1 MYMMELQEIKDY
13 VINYLINSG
22 FVEALVKKLMFNS
35 DIDYYYKD
43 YVSEVWLAILEQ
55 KENVWQK
62 LYDSAQDKGTSL
74 EYEARNYFSRVIYN
88 TVISDSSN
96 AFRRLKKPSLTEKIQ
111 TPVQWEVME
120 NSIPDDY
127 IIENKIKSYE

>member
-1 MYMMELQEIKDY
+1 MCMMELQEIKDY

-22 FVEALVKKLMFNS
+22 FIEALVKKLMFNS
-35 DIDYYYKD
+35 DIDYYYED

-55 KENVWQK
+55 KDNIWQK

-96 AFRRLKKPSLTEKIQ
+96 AFRRLKKSSLTEKIQ
-111 TPVQWEVME
+111 TPVQWEVYE
-120 NSIPDDY
+120 NTIPDDKE
-127 IIENKIKSYE
+127 ITKQISDMQ